1 MTKTSWTKILIRAP
15 FWGCGPK
22 GPEMAQNLKVELLL
36 QFLNNNSQM
45 LRLYSPHLAQKLLY
59 QNFDSWFRYRGAE
72 HFGPLILLDS
82 LGKIREASLS
92 TATWQKC
99 PGGKYGLININMTYL
114 FLGPILNLC
123 IRCFKLWK
131 FFLKLN
137 PVEFF
142 CPP

>member
-59 QNFDSWFRYRGAE
+59 QNFDSWFRYRGGGTFWTVDFVGFLRENQGSFIE
-72 HFGPLILLDS
+72 HGHLAKMS
-82 LGKIREASLS
+82 
-92 TATWQKC
+92 W
-99 PGGKYGLININMTYL
+99 
-114 FLGPILNLC
+114 
-123 IRCFKLWK
+123 W
-131 FFLKLN
+131 
-137 PVEFF
+137 
-142 CPP
+142 